1 MHFPVTVVD
10 HFYPNPDEVRQF
22 ALQQEYTVQ
31 SSSYPGIRTQLLHTI
46 NQQFTEQFCNKLFSL
61 FFDLPN
67 TYLQWQVQTSFH
79 KITPYTNQQAN
90 TGLIHKDHNCLFAG
104 VVYLNPNPDINSGT
118 SLCQPN
124 NNLPIDYY
132 TTQQEWDGKLFT
144 YDDDYIANVI
154 TQHTNYFD
162 TTVDIKNVYNRLVL
176 YDGDYW
182 HKITNYSMNNDTRL
196 NQVFFVYDLQSSSP
210 PPIIRMNNV

>member
-10 HFYPNPDEVRQF
+10 GFYDDPNSVREL
-22 ALQQEYTVQ
+22 ALSLDYHIQ
-31 SSSYPGIRTQLLHTI
+31 SPSYPGIRTSLLHEVAP
-46 NQQFTEQFCNKLFSL
+46 QLTEQFCNKLFSI
-61 FFDLPN
+61 FYDLN
-67 TYLQWQVQTSFH
+67 STYLQWQVSTSFH

-124 NNLPIDYY
+124 NTFPDDYHSI
-132 TTQQEWDGKLFT
+132 QHEWDGKLFT
-144 YDDDYIANVI
+144 YTDDQIANVI
-154 TQHTNYFD
+154 TTHSSMFD

-182 HKITNYSMNNDTRL
+182 HKISNYTMNNDTRL
-196 NQVFFVYDLQSSSP
+196 NQVFFVYQLDASIP